1 MTAISPLESIH
12 KKGLFGDHEKKDE
25 NELLQITEVK
35 DLTIVQIVKFKKAK
49 VEIKNTKID
58 DLDLP
63 EDNSKVSFNNQ
74 TRILWNAPKTWLIIS
89 NKENINEIIK
99 KNCSDT
105 NFAVTDISHSRAVIQ
120 ISGFNSRDVLKKG
133 CPLNINEFKKNNC
146 AGSIF
151 HGITI
156 VVDCIN
162 DKPDTFNL
170 FVLRSFGESFYHHI
184 TDAALEYGY
193 LGV

>member
-1 MTAISPLESIH
+1 MTAISPLEFVH

-35 DLTIVQIVKFKKAK
+35 DLTIIQIVQFKKAK

-120 ISGFNSRDVLKKG
+120 IKGVIAKKVLKKG
-133 CPLNINEFKKNNC
+133 CPLNLNEFKNNNC
-146 AGSIF
+146 AGTVF
-151 HGITI
+151 HGINI
-156 VVDCIN
+156 VVDYVESN
-162 DKPDTFNL
+162 PDAFNL
-170 FVLRSFGESFYHHI
+170 FTLRSFGESFYHHI
-184 TDAALEYGY
+184 TDAALEFGY
-193 LGV
+193 VGV